1 MGTEKTKETG
11 SNSIVLCMTTVII
24 LIFAL
29 IVIGDQQAKIMNLAK
44 ERDLWKLKYNN
55 ATQHFQDLKNQPEST
70 GQRRVQ
76 TLPLLYRLL
85 PLVFFI
91 GLAMV
96 ISMIVVMIRPKE
108 SNAEANAECNG
119 KACAKFIAA
128 LANVESNAKSDA
140 KAYAE
145 LISALAALCHSDGK
159 TDTEVNAESK
169 VESNAESNAKS
180 NAKRDIIE
188 DQWDHEDIDDFEDCL
203 WQARMMVRQE
213 SSTT

>member
-1 MGTEKTKETG
+1 MGTKETG
-11 SNSIVLCMTTVII
+11 SNSLVLCMTTVII

-29 IVIGDQQAKIMNLAK
+29 IVIGDQQAKIKILEK

-119 KACAKFIAA
+119 TACAKFFAA

-145 LISALAALCHSDGK
+145 LISALADLCHSKAK

-169 VESNAESNAKS
+169 VESNAKS

-188 DQWDHEDIDDFEDCL
+188 DHLDHEDIDDFEDCL

>member
-1 MGTEKTKETG
+1 MRTEKTKETG
-11 SNSIVLCMTTVII
+11 SNSVVVFTATCII
-24 LIFAL
+24 IFAL
-29 IVIGDQQAKIMNLAK
+29 IVIGDQQAKIKNLEK

-55 ATQHFQDLKNQPEST
+55 ATQQFQDLKNQPEST

-76 TLPLLYRLL
+76 TSLL
-85 PLVFFI
+85 PGVAGMVFFI

-119 KACAKFIAA
+119 TACAKFIAA

-140 KAYAE
+140 KAYAD
-145 LISALAALCHSDGK
+145 LIAALADLCHSNAK
-159 TDTEVNAESK
+159 TDTESN
-169 VESNAESNAKS
+169 VEANAESNAE
-180 NAKRDIIE
+180 RDNIE
-188 DQWDHEDIDDFEDCL
+188 DQLDHEDIDDFEDCL
-203 WQARMMVRQE
+203 WQARRMMVGQG